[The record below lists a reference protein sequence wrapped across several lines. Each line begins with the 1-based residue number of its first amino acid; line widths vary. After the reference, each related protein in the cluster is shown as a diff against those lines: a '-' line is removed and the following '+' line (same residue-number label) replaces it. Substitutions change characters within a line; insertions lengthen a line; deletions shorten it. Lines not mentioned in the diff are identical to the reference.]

1 MPRCTFWLAPL
12 FVSSLALADPTVRF
26 GSPEPLPKTPGAI
39 RLATYNVE
47 NLFDTE
53 DDPALAGQYEDMN
66 SVKPKAQLEGIAA
79 AIRKLDADVLAVE
92 EIESEAALRWFRDT
106 YLKDL
111 GYTHLASID
120 AGDER
125 GIEQG
130 ILSRFPIKSVKNWPR
145 LQLEG
150 VQPEKEGDRAN
161 PLAGQPMRFHR
172 SPLKVEIECPA
183 TGIAA
188 SNQSSGTSSEVP
200 TGIKADAPPS
210 PPLTVSPSPP
220 YTLTLFIVHQKS
232 GRFASY
238 WREAE
243 VGGLVKLIAETES
256 TSPSAN
262 IAVLGDFNAVPL
274 DPPVQTLI
282 SSGLIDL
289 FADLRDSAPLGQST
303 RFKTHE
309 SGRSIDL
316 ILINKNLQPEIIA
329 SSRFVLGTPARPEGV
344 DYRTAVAPPGYGSDH
359 YPVAVD
365 LRPIDTDK

>member
-1 MPRCTFWLAPL
+1 MPRFAPL
-12 FVSSLALADPTVRF
+12 AAFLLTPLSLALPDPTIRF
-26 GSPEPLPKTPGAI
+26 GSAEPLPKPPGSI

-47 NLFDTE
+47 NLFDAD
-53 DDPALAGQYEDMN
+53 DDPALSGQYEDMN
-66 SVKPKAQLEGIAA
+66 SVKPRTQLEGVAA

-130 ILSRFPIKSVKNWPR
+130 ILSRFPIKSIKNWPR
-145 LQLEG
+145 LQLDG
-150 VQPEKEGDRAN
+150 VQPDKEGDRAN

-172 SPLKVEIECPA
+172 SPFKVEIE
-183 TGIAA
+183 IAGG
-188 SNQSSGTSSEVP
+188 NQSTSSSSP
-200 TGIKADAPPS
+200 APSSPS
-210 PPLTVSPSPP
+210 APAEGVAEPARPGEVSP
-220 YTLTLFIVHQKS
+220 YVLTLFIVHQKS
-232 GRFASY
+232 GRFAGY

-243 VGGLVKLIAETES
+243 AAGLTKLIAETES
-256 TSPSAN
+256 ASPSAN
-262 IAVLGDFNAVPL
+262 IAVLGDFNASPT
-274 DPPVQTLI
+274 DAPVRTLI

-289 FADLRDSAPLGQST
+289 FADLRDSVPLDQST
-303 RFKTHE
+303 RFMTHE

-329 SSRFVLGTPARPEGV
+329 SSRFILGTPSRPEGV
-344 DYRTAVAPPGYGSDH
+344 DYRTAVPPPGYGSDH